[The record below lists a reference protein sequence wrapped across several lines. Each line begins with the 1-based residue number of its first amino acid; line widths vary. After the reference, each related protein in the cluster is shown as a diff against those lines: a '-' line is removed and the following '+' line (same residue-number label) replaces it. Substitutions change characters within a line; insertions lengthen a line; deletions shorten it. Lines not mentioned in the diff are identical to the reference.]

1 MQYKLRMTGRQHSA
15 LSSHLFPGDR
25 NEAVALALCGRRQGK
40 DAHILTVHRI
50 IPIPHEECPV
60 RLPDQI
66 TWRTDRIEPLLEEAV
81 KKGMALLKIHSHP
94 GYYPHFSKVDDA
106 ADRDLFPTIYSWLDD
121 GLPHMSAI
129 MLPAEGTNA
138 GGEIMARVVTR
149 KGDFIPVN
157 LVSVAGDNLHF
168 WDSDSSNS
176 EYVVGP
182 EEFEAKNRQFF
193 GEETFTRL
201 RQLSVGIVGI
211 SGTGSP
217 LVEQLARL
225 GVGHLVLVDPD
236 VVKDKNLNRIL
247 NTTRADASAKRLKV
261 EVLADAI
268 RAMDL
273 GTEVL
278 PLPENLV
285 DSAVMRKLAECDVL
299 FGCMDSA
306 EGRYYLNR
314 LATFYNIP
322 YFDLGVRLD
331 ADGIGG
337 VSYVCGSVHSLQPDG
352 SSLFGR
358 GMVSMEAVRAEGLA
372 RRNPEEYERQRHEGY
387 IRNVH
392 VERPAVITINMQ
404 IAAMA
409 ANEFLARLHPYR
421 RVDNT
426 SCAIRT
432 FDFREN
438 DHVCEPEGEPCL
450 MLAKFAGR
458 GDARLFLDDPSPEI
472 Q

>member
-1 MQYKLRMTGRQHSA
+1 
-15 LSSHLFPGDR
+15 
-25 NEAVALALCGRRQGK
+25 
-40 DAHILTVHRI
+40 
-50 IPIPHEECPV
+50 
-60 RLPDQI
+60 
-66 TWRTDRIEPLLEEAV
+66 
-81 KKGMALLKIHSHP
+81 MALLKIHSHP
-94 GYYPHFSKVDDA
+94 GYYPHFSRVDDA

-121 GLPHMSAI
+121 DLPHMSAI
-129 MLPAEGTNA
+129 MLPTESGSA
-138 GGEIMARVVTR
+138 GGEIIARVVTR
-149 KGDFIPVN
+149 QGNFIPVN
-157 LVSVAGDNLHF
+157 LVAVAGDSLRLWHSV
-168 WDSDSSNS
+168 DTQPDRASH
-176 EYVVGP
+176 P
-182 EEFEAKNRQFF
+182 KEFEAKSRQFF
-193 GEETFTRL
+193 GEETFNRL
-201 RQLSVGIVGI
+201 KRLSIGIVGI

-225 GVGHLVLVDPD
+225 GVGRLVLVDPD
-236 VVKDKNLNRIL
+236 VVKEKNLNRIL
-247 NTTRADASAKRLKV
+247 NTTHADATAQRLKV
-261 EVLADAI
+261 EVVADAI
-268 RAMDL
+268 RAMGL
-273 GTEVL
+273 GTDVVAL
-278 PLPENLV
+278 PQTLV
-285 DSAVMRKLAECDVL
+285 DGEVMRVLAECDVL

-331 ADGIGG
+331 ADGLGG

-352 SSLFGR
+352 SSLIGR
-358 GMVSMEAVRAEGLA
+358 GMVSMDAVQAEGLA
-372 RRNPEEYERQRHEGY
+372 RRSPEEYERQRHDGY

-421 RVDNT
+421 RVDNAD
-426 SCAIRT
+426 CAIRT

-438 DHVCEPEGEPCL
+438 DHVCEPEGDPCPI
-450 MLAKFAGR
+450 LAKLAGR